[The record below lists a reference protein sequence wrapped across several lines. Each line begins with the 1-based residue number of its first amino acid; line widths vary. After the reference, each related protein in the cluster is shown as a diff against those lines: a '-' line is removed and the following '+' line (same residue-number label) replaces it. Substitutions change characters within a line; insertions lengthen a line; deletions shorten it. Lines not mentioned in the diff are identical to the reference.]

1 VTIEIGAGI
10 QLGPKTDALDKLLE
24 RLESIE
30 LAGVPLRA
38 RLQRSSMD
46 QKRADSAQI
55 ELNDTDLCNT
65 KKPELA
71 PLNKDDACLLRIAR
85 VACAIPIKPIAAD
98 ALPYSLQ
105 R

>member
-46 QKRADSAQI
+46 QK
-55 ELNDTDLCNT
+55 
-65 KKPELA
+65 
-71 PLNKDDACLLRIAR
+71 
-85 VACAIPIKPIAAD
+85 
-98 ALPYSLQ
+98 PY
-105 R
+105 